1 MSLEFGQAPTAAT
14 ARISPFKIAIPDKS
28 LQELHTLLS
37 LSKLAPVTY
46 EGLQKD
52 RRYGITRE
60 WLQETKSTWLNNFDW
75 YVLASSKASNS
86 CLSYEDYA
94 GEHTRST

>member
-1 MSLEFGQAPTAAT
+1 MALDFAQVPADASV
-14 ARISPFKIAIPDKS
+14 RVSPFKIAIPDKS

-60 WLQETKSTWLNNFDW
+60 WLEEAKSTWMNSFDW
-75 YVLASSKASNS
+75 FVLMLL
-86 CLSYEDYA
+86 CL
-94 GEHTRST
+94 TRVSQR